1 MWRFRRLAPAWLGR
15 TFVATASAGG
25 ASGASAPRGSY
36 LELLRRNSAFKR
48 LFVGQ
53 VISYCGD
60 WFLTV
65 ALLDLV
71 LRLTHSAALAALMI
85 VCQTL
90 PSFLLAP
97 LAGSVVDKHDRR
109 KLVVGIACA
118 QTLLA
123 LLPIMA
129 HTTALLPIAYLGVI
143 GIASGAT
150 FVSPAIQSSIPNIV
164 TDDDLVMANVLMG
177 STWGAMLAVG
187 SALGGVIVAIGG
199 LGVSC
204 IVDSATFA
212 AAAMLLWSIRVP
224 FQEVRVHEALPF
236 IESAREALSYAR
248 QRPRVLALLTCKGG
262 FGIGA
267 GAVVLLSVFGRDVF
281 HDGSLGIGILY
292 GARGVGALVGPFLVR
307 RVAEDD
313 NAKFRLIGWCGILY
327 GVGYCGFALSPVV
340 GIAGLAITVAHL
352 GGGAQWMVSSYG
364 LQREVPDALRGRI
377 FAADFGMVT
386 LTTSVSTL
394 GAGILADTAGPIPTA
409 LIGGALMLAWGVIWA
424 AWTRPLW
431 RAAPATATG

>member
-1 MWRFRRLAPAWLGR
+1 MARAPSDRGE
-15 TFVATASAGG
+15 TQEG
-25 ASGASAPRGSY
+25 APRGSY
-36 LELLRRNSAFKR
+36 IDLLRRNSAFRR
-48 LFVGQ
+48 LFFGQ
-53 VISYCGD
+53 VVSYCGD

-65 ALLDLV
+65 ALLNLV
-71 LRLTHSAALAALMI
+71 LQLTHSATLAGLMI

-97 LAGSVVDKHDRR
+97 WAGPAVDRHDRR
-109 KLVVGIACA
+109 KLIIGIALA
-118 QTLLA
+118 QTALA
-123 LLPIMA
+123 LLPIA
-129 HTTALLPIAYLGVI
+129 ARNAQLLPIAYLGVI

-150 FVSPAIQSSIPNIV
+150 FVSPAIQSSIPNLV
-164 TDDDLVMANVLMG
+164 HGDDLVMANVLMG
-177 STWGAMLAVG
+177 STWGSMLAVG
-187 SALGGVIVAIGG
+187 SAIGGVVVAVGG

-204 IVDSATFA
+204 IVDAATFA
-212 AAAMLLWSIRVP
+212 IAAAFLWSIRVP
-224 FQEVRVHEALPF
+224 FQESRQHQPLPF

-248 QRPRVLALLTCKGG
+248 RQPRVLALLTCKGG

-307 RVAEDD
+307 RVAETDD
-313 NAKFRLIGWCGILY
+313 AKYRLIGWCGILY
-327 GVGYCGFALSPVV
+327 GIGYCGFAISPVV
-340 GIAGLAITVAHL
+340 GLAGLAIVVAHL

-386 LTTSVSTL
+386 LTTSISTL

-409 LIGGALMLAWGVIWA
+409 LIGGGLMLAWGLVWA

-431 RAAPATATG
+431 RAAPAAATG